1 MVINV
6 FFLQRFLELKADPE
20 PGENLLADRMYF
32 WEKLVWQNKE
42 KMVELKTLYQQTI
55 ELLANNNINIA

>member
-1 MVINV
+1 M
-6 FFLQRFLELKADPE
+6 ELKADPE